1 MQRLFPFY
9 FCNPFNGKEGDHM
22 TRKVLLV
29 IAIAVMIFC
38 GLKCRMIA
46 DETNARAAQIVVEEL
61 SK

>member
-1 MQRLFPFY
+1 
-9 FCNPFNGKEGDHM
+9 M